1 MKAKQI
7 SQANLTSSYV
17 LRINQASACMRVSST
32 TWRWITSPFQ
42 EWDKH
47 LLKAMNGVEKP
58 LLRGVLKANEKSGL
72 CTIL

>member
-17 LRINQASACMRVSST
+17 LKANQASACKRVSFT

-42 EWDKH
+42 EGDKH
-47 LLKAMNGVEKP
+47 LLKAMNDVEKP
-58 LLRGVLKANEKSGL
+58 LLRGVLKSNKMSGL

>member
-1 MKAKQI
+1 VKAKQT
-7 SQANLTSSYV
+7 SHANLTPSYV
-17 LRINQASACMRVSST
+17 LKVNQASACKRVSYT
-32 TWRWITSPFQ
+32 PWRWITSPFQ

-47 LLKAMNGVEKP
+47 LLKAMNDVEKP

>member
-17 LRINQASACMRVSST
+17 LKMNQASACKRVSST
-32 TWRWITSPFQ
+32 PWRWITSPFQ
-42 EWDKH
+42 EGDKH
-47 LLKAMNGVEKP
+47 LLKVMNDVEKP
-58 LLRGVLKANEKSGL
+58 LLRGVLKANEMGGL